1 MFSHVVLGA
10 DDIPAAKKFY
20 DAILTA
26 LGHQPG
32 MLTPDASRIIYQ
44 SSTLPLMITKP
55 LNGETATNAN
65 GGTIGLLAPSKDA
78 VDAFHAAALANGG
91 SDAGAPGPRDAIPG
105 SYAAYVCDISGNKLV
120 AWCAPALG

>member
-20 DAILTA
+20 DAILNA

-32 MLTPDASRIIYQ
+32 FITPDGSRLIYQ
-44 SSTLPLMITKP
+44 SESHPLMITKP
-55 LNGETATNAN
+55 LDGQPATFAN
-65 GGTIGLLAPSKDA
+65 GGTIGFVAPSQSA

-91 SDAGAPGPRDAIPG
+91 TCAGAPGPREAIPG
-105 SYAAYVCDISGNKLV
+105 SYAAYVRDLTGNKLV
-120 AWCAPALG
+120 AWCAPK